1 MLSPPNIQ
9 LLILIPLNISMD
21 TKISTKVNQHLEQN
35 WRFWLGIV
43 YFTLLIVVAVAVV
56 RRQMPAPTAPPPAA
70 PPAVVVQELIAA
82 LARIT
87 ALEQQ
92 LERQNA
98 VAKARE
104 DAVTQAQQRTER
116 RLQAHTEAFKRMCEY
131 ILVITIDKKLVPRQ
145 CLPEYRWSRE
155 EGT

>member
-1 MLSPPNIQ
+1 
-9 LLILIPLNISMD
+9 MD

-43 YFTLLIVVAVAVV
+43 YFSLLILVAVAVV
-56 RRQMPAPTAPPPAA
+56 RRQMPAPQPVPVVTVAQPAPAPQPDPALTA
-70 PPAVVVQELIAA
+70 AV
-82 LARIT
+82 ARID

-92 LERQNA
+92 LQRQA
-98 VAKARE
+98 SAAKAQE
-104 DAVTQAQQRTER
+104 DAAAANQQRLER
-116 RLQAHTEAFKRMCEY
+116 RLQSHTEAFKRMCEY

>member
-1 MLSPPNIQ
+1 
-9 LLILIPLNISMD
+9 MD

-43 YFTLLIVVAVAVV
+43 YFSLLILVAVAVV
-56 RRQMPAPTAPPPAA
+56 RRQMPAPQPVPVVTVAQPAPAPQPDPALTA
-70 PPAVVVQELIAA
+70 AV
-82 LARIT
+82 ARID

-92 LERQNA
+92 LQRQA
-98 VAKARE
+98 SAAKAQE
-104 DAVTQAQQRTER
+104 DAAAANQQRLER

>member
-1 MLSPPNIQ
+1 
-9 LLILIPLNISMD
+9 MD

-43 YFTLLIVVAVAVV
+43 YFSLLILVAVAVI

-70 PPAVVVQELIAA
+70 PPAVVVQPAPAPQPDPELIAA
-82 LARIT
+82 VARID

-92 LERQNA
+92 LQRQA
-98 VAKARE
+98 SAAKAQE
-104 DAVTQAQQRTER
+104 DAAAANQQRLER
-116 RLQAHTEAFKRMCEY
+116 RLQSHTEAFKRMCEY